1 VTAALIRSILSL
13 NQTII
18 EQLKDIDCNPE
29 YVVNTT
35 LVAKQRV
42 SIIYAAMLQMD
53 KNPAMVD
60 KAEKMILSEIDR
72 SKSLQNLI
80 EEARMELSKID
91 KKTS

>member
-1 VTAALIRSILSL
+1 M
-13 NQTII
+13 
-18 EQLKDIDCNPE
+18 
-29 YVVNTT
+29 VNTT

-42 SIIYAAMLQMD
+42 SIICAAMLQID